1 MFGFRGRSLI
11 WQRAGLLSC
20 KNVPILRINQILG
33 QLDDKELQRRKS
45 LINTLRPG
53 SRSTTSRRLERKKH
67 LSMEKRTAT
76 KAAASMQI
84 FGRLLSPTS
93 LGSISNKVRAAA
105 PPART
110 GGRTPRRNQLPCK
123 RFEES
128 FATTLAATVCP
139 NARAQA

>member
-1 MFGFRGRSLI
+1 
-11 WQRAGLLSC
+11 
-20 KNVPILRINQILG
+20 K
-33 QLDDKELQRRKS
+33 LQRHKS
-45 LINTLRPG
+45 MIKTSLPVNHY
-53 SRSTTSRRLERKKH
+53 TTSRRLERKKH
-67 LSMEKRTAT
+67 LSMERRTAT